1 MGNIPFVPKPT
12 VKMTLEYID
21 DQYFLA
27 LNDITRTTEERKEYE
42 PYRLASIDQHI
53 EHLSTQLA
61 TADNSIIPFLKSE
74 IIKRACDSKP
84 PPYNHK
90 IIDAMQV
97 AITRL
102 SGEPYTV
109 TEKDKRRY
117 ILTSKLAS
125 IEADMP
131 YFERF
136 KNDSFKP
143 PEVRIMADYLAEVRA
158 AILKE
163 MAEL

>member
-12 VKMTLEYID
+12 VKKTLEYID

-27 LNDITRTTEERKEYE
+27 HNQIGLTTEERKQNE
-42 PYRLASIDQHI
+42 PYRLASISQHI

-61 TADNSIIPFLKSE
+61 AADNSIIPFLKSE
-74 IIKRACDSKP
+74 IVKRTSDSKP
-84 PPYNHK
+84 PPYNDK
-90 IIDAMQV
+90 IVDAMQ
-97 AITRL
+97 ATITRL

-109 TEKDKRRY
+109 TEKEKRRY
-117 ILTSKLAS
+117 ILTSKLAR
-125 IEADMP
+125 IEADIP
-131 YFERF
+131 YYDRF

-143 PEVRIMADYLAEVRA
+143 PEVRMMADYLAEVRA

-163 MAEL
+163 LAEL